1 MKAIVP
7 AALLAAW
14 PEPNYAHPERRGPE
28 LTIVAIALLAIASV
42 FVALRVYVRAF
53 MLRSFGIDDWLITIG
68 MLPAVALAVASV
80 ISTYYGW
87 NEHMWD
93 QRPEWYSPSELI
105 SWIIQLLYILNMFFS
120 KTSLLFSYL
129 RINPNK
135 HFRLVVII
143 TIGIVTAW
151 FIGCFFSTVFSCR
164 PVQQY
169 WLTRTG
175 VGCSDDGTRLLA
187 CTIINIVTDI
197 LVIAI
202 PVRTVWH
209 IQIPR
214 REKTVLVMLMSIGLV
229 AVIASV
235 IRTVWMSKALDTYD
249 TTWWCF
255 YVWLWTCVECDLAII
270 CACVPTLRPISK
282 RLFGLVPFLRVS
294 QRSGSNRTR
303 TRVHSEP
310 LVNLTKG
317 SFKVR
322 IEGGVGRATDDART
336 ISQEQLV

>member
-87 NEHMWD
+87 M
-93 QRPEWYSPSELI
+93 
-105 SWIIQLLYILNMFFS
+105 
-120 KTSLLFSYL
+120 
-129 RINPNK
+129 
-135 HFRLVVII
+135 
-143 TIGIVTAW
+143 
-151 FIGCFFSTVFSCR
+151 FSCR